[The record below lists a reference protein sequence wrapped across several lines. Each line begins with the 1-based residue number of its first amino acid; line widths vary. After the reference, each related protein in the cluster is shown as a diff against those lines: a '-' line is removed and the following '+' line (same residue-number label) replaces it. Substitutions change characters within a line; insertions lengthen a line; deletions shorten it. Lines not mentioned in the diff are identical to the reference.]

1 MIKFIN
7 FFISLSAEIKN
18 IIIIIII
25 SITNTGCLDHLY
37 PRHGSCYWIHTQ
49 GSSWPLNVKHASL
62 DILHL
67 INMYIFIFAC
77 IDLFVLS

>member
-7 FFISLSAEIKN
+7 FFSSLSAAIKKKK
-18 IIIIIII
+18 
-25 SITNTGCLDHLY
+25 NTSRLDHLY